1 MVGYLFNCL
10 FSRALD
16 PYLNWSHPCS
26 QQPCEVDIIFAS
38 LINRHLKLRNVINL
52 WKVASLMSGRAAE
65 VWTLVSDSCALHS
78 TGGSPTLTGIVIIVG
93 CVQHSDS
100 WGSTP
105 GFFIKPAVTVALRR

>member
-1 MVGYLFNCL
+1 M
-10 FSRALD
+10 
-16 PYLNWSHPCS
+16 
-26 QQPCEVDIIFAS
+26 DIIFAF
-38 LINRHLKLRNVINL
+38 LINGHLKLRNVINL

-78 TGGSPTLTGIVIIVG
+78 TRGSPSLTGIVIVVG
-93 CVQHSDS
+93 CVQLSDS